1 MTTEKIRRK
10 WKRHEVLLNAEEDR
24 KVMKLL
30 KSKDLDFSGFVRF
43 FLLELCKIE
52 GIE

>member
-1 MTTEKIRRK
+1 MTTEKQRRK
-10 WKRHEVLLNAEEDR
+10 WNRHEVLLNEEENR
-24 KVMKLL
+24 KVMELL
-30 KSKDLDFSGFVRF
+30 KSRDLDFSGFVRF